1 MTSAPLPHDSPQLLA
16 LLAAMVALGPLTVDM
31 YLPAMPQMM
40 VALNTDIAHMHMTL
54 SAYLGG
60 FAVFHLAC
68 GPLADRFGR
77 RPLLIAGTALFV
89 LASAGCAVAD
99 TVDELFWYRFLQGV
113 GACVGPT
120 LARAVVRDVFGAD
133 RAARALSIIAMLMA
147 MAPAVAPALGGIM
160 LLYLPWNSIFV
171 FLALYGGCIML
182 LVYRYL
188 EETLPVRQSLHP
200 ARIGR
205 NYVELLLNRYF
216 VAVAVASSLIY
227 GGLLVYLSS
236 SSFIFITMFG
246 LPAEYFGLIFIS
258 SVIGYMLGSALSAR
272 LSRQLTS
279 ERVML
284 TGVSLAA
291 ASCAAMWLAH
301 DLRPDSM
308 LALIVPMVAYS
319 AALGLVLPH
328 AMAIAL
334 RPFPH
339 IAGTASSL
347 FGFVQMALSASATAV
362 MGYFLVNSPLP
373 MIQAMFVI
381 TVLALALALQVNRLA
396 SRQLSA

>member
-1 MTSAPLPHDSPQLLA
+1 MISATFPHDSRRLLA

-77 RPLLIAGTALFV
+77 RPLLLTGTLLFV
-89 LASAGCAVAD
+89 LASIGCALAE
-99 TVDELFWYRFLQGV
+99 TVDQLFWYRFLQGV

-120 LARAVVRDVFGAD
+120 LARAIVRDVFGAD

-147 MAPAVAPALGGIM
+147 LAPAVAPALGGIM
-160 LLYLPWNSIFV
+160 LLYLPWSSIFI
-171 FLALYGGCIML
+171 FLALYGSCIVL

-188 EETLPVRQSLHP
+188 AETLPVKQSLHP

-216 VAVAVASSLIY
+216 VAVSVASSLIY

-236 SSFIFITMFG
+236 SSFVFITMFG
-246 LPAEYFGLIFIS
+246 LPAEYFGLVFIS

-272 LSRQLTS
+272 LSRQLSS
-279 ERVML
+279 ERVLL
-284 TGVSLAA
+284 TGVTLAT

-301 DLRPDSM
+301 VIWQDSM
-308 LALIVPMVAYS
+308 LALILPMVAYS

-334 RPFPH
+334 RPFAH
-339 IAGTASSL
+339 MAGTASSL
-347 FGFVQMALSASATAV
+347 FGFVQMALSATATAV
-362 MGYFLVNSPLP
+362 MGYFLVNSPMP

-381 TVLALALALQVNRLA
+381 TTLSLVLAVQVNRLA
-396 SRQLSA
+396 SIS